1 MFPSLYFF
9 SYAAALLWGNTIYIL
24 STCYFLIGVLL
35 VLNFLNLIHEAMHNT
50 LVKSKTLNSW
60 YVNFF
65 DLMGAN
71 SYIWKIRHI
80 WLHHNYPNVMG
91 WDSDFEQSKM
101 LRVFPH
107 GNRSKMHKYQ
117 HIYLPFIYPLFIFY
131 WLLIRDFKDF
141 FYKKNLVWKITSIPK
156 IEYVKLF
163 FFKAVF
169 IFYTLFLPML
179 VLHISF
185 VQILIAFL
193 IMMFTVSIFGLIVL
207 LPPHANTESH
217 FPLPDENGKMPT
229 SWFVHQLSCTTD
241 LKEDNWF
248 IRFFM
253 GGFNY
258 HIAHHLFPSVHHV
271 YYPEVTK
278 VIEKFAGE
286 NNLPYKKFPLITSL
300 KNHYKLLKENAF
312 HENIFEEIL

>member
-1 MFPSLYFF
+1 MVEITAKLIFAKDSHSTMFQQLRQEVNETVKRLEPKRKFLIILKAILFPSLYFF

-101 LRVFPH
+101 LRAFPH

-131 WLLIRDFKDF
+131 WLLIRF
-141 FYKKNLVWKITSIPK
+141 
-156 IEYVKLF
+156 
-163 FFKAVF
+163 
-169 IFYTLFLPML
+169 
-179 VLHISF
+179 
-185 VQILIAFL
+185 Q
-193 IMMFTVSIFGLIVL
+193 
-207 LPPHANTESH
+207 
-217 FPLPDENGKMPT
+217 
-229 SWFVHQLSCTTD
+229 
-241 LKEDNWF
+241 
-248 IRFFM
+248 RFF
-253 GGFNY
+253 
-258 HIAHHLFPSVHHV
+258 L
-271 YYPEVTK
+271 
-278 VIEKFAGE
+278 
-286 NNLPYKKFPLITSL
+286 
-300 KNHYKLLKENAF
+300 
-312 HENIFEEIL
+312 